1 MAYMGVQDVNGSGG
15 IYSYSIGIVMEG
27 QDIALNKISVMKQF
41 NTFGNAS
48 YEGNK
53 GLHGFPLSSD
63 CNNNELPPPS
73 NSSEE
78 GGSKSNVDFGWKIV
92 LLGYGCGVV
101 LGLGVGYVVFQT
113 EILADPAFRSLN
125 VSENQLHGQIF
136 NTFGNNSYEGNRG
149 INETPPPN
157 VLEKDGSKAN
167 IVFGWKVV
175 LIGYGCGVVFG
186 MAMGCVFFQTGSHS
200 CSSLIQFKNSFSI
213 NQTKAAY
220 LSCDEIAGLKSY
232 PKTNSWKEG
241 TDCCSWDGVTCDHL
255 NAHVIA
261 LDLSCSWLYGNF
273 PSNTTLFLLPH
284 LQKLNLA
291 YNDFNLSKI
300 PSEFGRFTSLFYLN
314 LSNARFVGDKHALE
328 GLVHN
333 LTEVRHLF
341 LDGVNMSSVNAH
353 VFMNLSSSLRSLIL
367 AYCDLQGKFPKS
379 IFDLPNLNLLDLGRN
394 QNLNLDSLKFNRSS
408 NLEHLDLSWVSFSTE
423 SIDSVDNLRA
433 LKYLGLSGNSFIQG
447 LSVSITNLSSL
458 EQLMILGAKF
468 SGGLPD
474 SMGNLVSLKFLVLSY
489 SNLSGPV
496 PRSLGNLLQLTHLDL
511 SLNQL
516 SGQIPRSLGNLLQ
529 LTHLDLSENQLSG
542 QIPRSLGNLLQLTH
556 LDLSEN
562 QLSGQIPRSLGN
574 LLQLTHLYLVQNQLS
589 GQIPRSLGNLLQLI
603 HLRLSLNQLSG
614 QIPRSLGNLLQLTY
628 LDLSENQLSRK
639 IPRSLGNLLQ
649 LTQLDLLQNQLSGQ
663 IPSSILNLTQLE
675 YLRISENSL
684 EGSIPDEYID
694 LSQNQLSGQI
704 KEFQSKSLAYL
715 YLNNNKL
722 QGLLPS
728 SIFQLLN
735 LTGLRLSSNNLSGV
749 IEFRMFSNLPNLEYL
764 DLSYNN
770 LSLTSNT
777 TSTVNLRY
785 LYLSSCNL
793 SEFPQ
798 FLKGLKILERL
809 NLSCNKIEGKI
820 PQWMQEVGNDSLT
833 YLNVSHNSLTEVE
846 HFPWKNI
853 EFLDLSSNLIRAN
866 LPIPASMINVFL
878 ISNNSFNGEVS
889 SLICNASSLQILDLS
904 HNYLSGT
911 IPQCFGNLS
920 NSLQFLNLRKNKFYG
935 TIPPTFAEGCQLS
948 NFNLNGNLL
957 EGPLT
962 PSILNCNG
970 LEVLDLGNNK
980 INDTFLHW
988 LGSLPQL
995 QVLVLKSNHMHGP
1008 LCVNSS
1014 KSSPFFSKIQIFD
1027 LSSNYFSG
1035 PLPVR
1040 YINSFKAIINLE
1052 KIGSTVSY
1060 MGVNDPGGG
1069 GFYTYSIG
1077 IVMKGGGGIGGIP
1090 KVIGKLNLLKGLN
1103 LSHNNLNGDIPTSI
1117 GNLTNLEWLDLSSNR
1132 LSGTIPNRLAD
1143 LTSLSSFYV
1152 SENQLHGQI
1161 PQGKQFNTFGNESY
1175 EGNKGLCGFPV
1186 SKGCN
1191 MIEPPPPN
1199 VLEKDGSKSNITF
1212 GWKVVL
1218 IGYGCGVVF
1227 GMSVGYVVF
1236 QTGKPKWLVNLV
1248 ENQQEKRRR
1257 RKSKKGNRS
1266 TRQRRI

>member
-511 SLNQL
+511 SENQLSGQIPRSLGNLLQLIHLRLSLNQL

-529 LTHLDLSENQLSG
+529 LIHLRLSLNQLSG
-542 QIPRSLGNLLQLTH
+542 QIPRSLGNLLQLIH
-556 LDLSEN
+556 LRLSLNQLSGQIPRSLGNLLQLIHLRLSLN

-889 SLICNASSLQILDLS
+889 SLICNASS
-904 HNYLSGT
+904 
-911 IPQCFGNLS
+911 
-920 NSLQFLNLRKNKFYG
+920 
-935 TIPPTFAEGCQLS
+935 
-948 NFNLNGNLL
+948 
-957 EGPLT
+957 
-962 PSILNCNG
+962 
-970 LEVLDLGNNK
+970 
-980 INDTFLHW
+980 
-988 LGSLPQL
+988 
-995 QVLVLKSNHMHGP
+995 
-1008 LCVNSS
+1008 
-1014 KSSPFFSKIQIFD
+1014 
-1027 LSSNYFSG
+1027 
-1035 PLPVR
+1035 
-1040 YINSFKAIINLE
+1040 
-1052 KIGSTVSY
+1052 
-1060 MGVNDPGGG
+1060 
-1069 GFYTYSIG
+1069 
-1077 IVMKGGGGIGGIP
+1077 
-1090 KVIGKLNLLKGLN
+1090 
-1103 LSHNNLNGDIPTSI
+1103 
-1117 GNLTNLEWLDLSSNR
+1117 
-1132 LSGTIPNRLAD
+1132 
-1143 LTSLSSFYV
+1143 
-1152 SENQLHGQI
+1152 
-1161 PQGKQFNTFGNESY
+1161 
-1175 EGNKGLCGFPV
+1175 
-1186 SKGCN
+1186 
-1191 MIEPPPPN
+1191 
-1199 VLEKDGSKSNITF
+1199 KSNITF